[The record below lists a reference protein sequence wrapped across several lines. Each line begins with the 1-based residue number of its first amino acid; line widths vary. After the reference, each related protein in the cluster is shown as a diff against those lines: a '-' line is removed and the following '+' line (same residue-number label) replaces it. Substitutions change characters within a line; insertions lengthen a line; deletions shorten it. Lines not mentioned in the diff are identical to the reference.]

1 MENILSRWLHRLA
14 PPPPIRDLLDHPD
27 LLRLTPHELD
37 DLPMPRP
44 PMPRPTEKNPV
55 PQFAPFCK

>member
-14 PPPPIRDLLDHPD
+14 PPPPIRDPLDHPD

-44 PMPRPTEKNPV
+44 TEKNPV